1 MPTPAPRRSALLT
14 RRSRVVLSHH
24 VQLVLRSEP
33 PPARPLGH
41 LRIRLLLPLGRYQT
55 SIAGHYCTVD
65 HSHGYLGN
73 LSPSPPSRKSVITE
87 RRAPHDSLA
96 GRVAANPALV
106 KDLAAKEITEVAIA
120 GMQSNY
126 CVAESSRG
134 ALKRGLQAI
143 LASGAHATYDENEPA
158 SAISAQIERELATE
172 GITVLPFRKVSFEE
186 AS

>member
-1 MPTPAPRRSALLT
+1 MTRALMLIDVQRNMLEPPTPVPAAASIREALQDLLL
-14 RRSRVVLSHH
+14 RARGAGALVIH
-24 VQLVLRSEP
+24 VQNDGPPGEPDEPGTDGWQLVFP
-33 PPARPLGH
+33 VG
-41 LRIRLLLPLGRYQT
+41 
-55 SIAGHYCTVD
+55 AGELVV
-65 HSHGYLGN
+65 
-73 LSPSPPSRKSVITE
+73 RKDDADTF
-87 RRAPHDSLA
+87 
-96 GRVAANPALV
+96 AANPALV
-106 KDLAAKEITEVAIA
+106 KDLAAKGITEVVIA

-186 AS
+186 AP